1 MVSTLTPTV
10 RASWTGGGRA
20 RRGSGATTARWP
32 ASLLGARSFSPD
44 RPTRLAAEAAPLRS
58 VNAYRER
65 EPVARRV
72 SVAGTLP
79 NDLGRVTMY
88 DSHVSETT
96 LMLAD
101 HDEAADMAASA
112 LVRSSS
118 VTVLGRTPRTSP
130 ATSLLAAMIATG
142 GEVGEVVRVRT
153 ADSGRAFV
161 TYSL

>member
-1 MVSTLTPTV
+1 
-10 RASWTGGGRA
+10 
-20 RRGSGATTARWP
+20 
-32 ASLLGARSFSPD
+32 
-44 RPTRLAAEAAPLRS
+44 
-58 VNAYRER
+58 
-65 EPVARRV
+65 
-72 SVAGTLP
+72 
-79 NDLGRVTMY
+79 MY
-88 DSHVSETT
+88 DFHVSETT